1 VESPEAIRNALSQF
15 YGTGQ
20 YWLWSPNNPDF
31 KLTDGAKAMAEVC
44 GAFWLVTA
52 IFSWQIRDEV
62 RKEVFQVWK
71 LRFNDKEKGDDAV
84 LICGDGNRHEIT
96 RQEIS
101 YTDFPLS
108 EGIELFLDNGVLML
122 PSEY

>member
-1 VESPEAIRNALSQF
+1 MDSQKDIRDAFIHHYS
-15 YGTGQ
+15 TEH
-20 YWLWSPNNPDF
+20 YWFCFPNNKDF
-31 KLTDGAKAMAEVC
+31 KLTDGAKAMAEAC
-44 GAFWLVTA
+44 DAYWLVTA
-52 IFSWQIRDEV
+52 IFSWQTRDKV

-71 LRFNDKEKGDDAV
+71 LKFNDKEKGDDAV
-84 LICGDGNRHEIT
+84 LICEDGNNHEII

-108 EGIELFLDNGVLML
+108 EGIKLYLDNGVLML